1 MAAFS
6 CGGRDVVSEE
16 TGGRARGCGCGGGC
30 FCGDRPFAEG
40 FGFEAVLFLRAVSS
54 VDKIGDGDLQFG
66 ESLLGLAERL
76 LVVLG

>member
-1 MAAFS
+1 MAAFPRR
-6 CGGRDVVSEE
+6 GGNVVYKE